1 MVVIRRYHNM
11 PKGIMLTPEQQEE
24 RREEIIS
31 VALQLIEKN
40 GFQKTSMR
48 EIAILANMGK
58 SSLYDFF
65 KTKDGKELRITFIK
79 HAVEKEIEETIKK
92 VHRIIA
98 DESSPEQCLRKIMLN
113 HLGVPKQYRTVL
125 MWLNIESD
133 YLEEDY
139 RKRLKTARYAYQD
152 IIKSVI
158 ENGVE
163 SGVFRKTNADL
174 MTGLLIN
181 SIISIIYTSR
191 PSASPEKMLDETM
204 DIFLHGI
211 MNDGDELL

>member
-1 MVVIRRYHNM
+1 M
-11 PKGIMLTPEQQEE
+11 PKGTMLTPEQQKE

-31 VALQLIEKN
+31 FALQLIEKK

-65 KTKDGKELRITFIK
+65 KTKDEIVVY
-79 HAVEKEIEETIKK
+79 AVEKEIEETIKK
-92 VHRIIA
+92 VHRIIT
-98 DESSPEQCLRKIMLN
+98 DESSPEQCLRKIMRN

-125 MWLNIESD
+125 MWLNTESD
-133 YLEEDY
+133 YLEEEY

-158 ENGVE
+158 ENGVKT
-163 SGVFRKTNADL
+163 GIFRKTNADL
-174 MTGLLIN
+174 MTRLLIN

-191 PSASPEKMLDETM
+191 PSANPDKMLDETM

-211 MNDGDELL
+211 MNDGGEVL

>member
-1 MVVIRRYHNM
+1 MLIKDQVTGDDKQKPLEVIILPDEFPR
-11 PKGIMLTPEQQEE
+11 LPE
-24 RREEIIS
+24 
-31 VALQLIEKN
+31 
-40 GFQKTSMR
+40 
-48 EIAILANMGK
+48 
-58 SSLYDFF
+58 
-65 KTKDGKELRITFIK
+65 
-79 HAVEKEIEETIKK
+79 
-92 VHRIIA
+92 
-98 DESSPEQCLRKIMLN
+98 
-113 HLGVPKQYRTVL
+113 
-125 MWLNIESD
+125 LNIESD

-158 ENGVE
+158 ENGME

-174 MTGLLIN
+174 MTRLLIN

>member
-1 MVVIRRYHNM
+1 M

-31 VALQLIEKN
+31 VAMQLIEKN

-65 KTKDGKELRITFIK
+65 KTKDEIVVY
-79 HAVEKEIEETIKK
+79 AVEKEIEETIKK
-92 VHRIIA
+92 VHRISA

-113 HLGVPKQYRTVL
+113 NLGVPKQYRTVL
-125 MWLNIESD
+125 MWLNTESD
-133 YLEEDY
+133 FLEEDY

-158 ENGVE
+158 KNGVK

-174 MTGLLIN
+174 MTHLLIN

-211 MNDGDELL
+211 MNDGGELL

>member
-1 MVVIRRYHNM
+1 M
-11 PKGIMLTPEQQEE
+11 PKGIILTPEQQEK

-48 EIAILANMGK
+48 EIAILANIVV
-58 SSLYDFF
+58 Y
-65 KTKDGKELRITFIK
+65 
-79 HAVEKEIEETIKK
+79 AVEKEIEETIKN

-125 MWLNIESD
+125 MWLNTESD

-158 ENGVE
+158 ENGVK

-174 MTGLLIN
+174 MTHLLIN

-211 MNDGDELL
+211 MNDGGELL

>member
-1 MVVIRRYHNM
+1 M
-11 PKGIMLTPEQQEE
+11 PKGIVLTPEQQAE
-24 RREEIIS
+24 RREKIVA
-31 VALQLIEKN
+31 VALSLMAEN

-48 EIAILANMGK
+48 EIAVLANMGK

-65 KTKDGKELRITFIK
+65 KTKDEIVVY
-79 HAVEKEIEETIKK
+79 AVEKEIEKTIQQ
-92 VHRIIA
+92 VHRII
-98 DESSPEQCLRKIMLN
+98 DGEPSPQQCLRKIMLN
-113 HLGVPKQYRTVL
+113 HLRFPEQYRTVL
-125 MWLNIESD
+125 MWLNTESD

-158 ENGVE
+158 ENGME
-163 SGVFRKTNADL
+163 SGVFRKTNANL
-174 MTGLLIN
+174 MTRLLIN

-211 MNDGDELL
+211 MNDGGELL